1 MVAAMLRTNEND
13 NAPIG
18 LRTTDLRN
26 IAIGLAA
33 AIALIMVGGQ
43 IHDSGS
49 ASASAL
55 EDTAEKRFAA
65 PIALT
70 TPTSSATEEVAYS
83 STITW
88 NDADGTDVSLSCS
101 CLSWMTFTDGGGSA
115 NTATITGTPQDSNVD
130 AGGTS
135 ITVTGTSGGES
146 VSQSYTITVTEVND
160 EPTLT
165 ASAAGGT
172 FTEDG
177 SNVALF
183 SSADAADGDSQT
195 TQTWKVLT
203 FTVTN
208 VADTTE
214 SIVVDGSTQALTD
227 GGSTANTATN

>member
-26 IAIGLAA
+26 IAIGLVA

-88 NDADGTDVSLSCS
+88 NAADGTDVSLSCS

-130 AGGTS
+130 AGGTT

-165 ASAAGGT
+165 ATGATGT
-172 FTEDG
+172 FT
-177 SNVALF
+177 
-183 SSADAADGDSQT
+183 
-195 TQTWKVLT
+195 
-203 FTVTN
+203 
-208 VADTTE
+208 
-214 SIVVDGSTQALTD
+214 
-227 GGSTANTATN
+227 

>member
-1 MVAAMLRTNEND
+1 MVAAVPLATVSQTNQKNLPS
-13 NAPIG
+13 N
-18 LRTTDLRN
+18 DLRN

-33 AIALIMVGGQ
+33 AITLILVAGQ
-43 IHDSGS
+43 IYDSGS
-49 ASASAL
+49 ASVSAL
-55 EDTAEKRFAA
+55 EDTADKRFA
-65 PIALT
+65 PPTALT
-70 TPTSSATEEVAYS
+70 TPTSSGTEEVAYS

-88 NDADGTDVSLSCS
+88 NDADGTDVALTCS

-165 ASAAGGT
+165 ASAVGGT

-177 SNVALF
+177 SAVDLF
-183 SSADAADGDSQT
+183 SSPDAADGDS
-195 TQTWKVLT
+195 
-203 FTVTN
+203 
-208 VADTTE
+208 
-214 SIVVDGSTQALTD
+214 
-227 GGSTANTATN
+227 